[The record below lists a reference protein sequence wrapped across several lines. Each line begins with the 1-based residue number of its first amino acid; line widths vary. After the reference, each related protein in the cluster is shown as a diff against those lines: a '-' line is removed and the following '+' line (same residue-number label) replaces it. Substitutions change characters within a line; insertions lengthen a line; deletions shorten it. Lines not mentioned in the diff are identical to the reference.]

1 MANKNLAT
9 LIAQEVTQT
18 EPTTEDSSAI
28 TTQNAPLAQP
38 NSDQE
43 TLFDESKRIWDEFV
57 AFDKEY
63 QLTQRVGAQL
73 WRLTKAVGKP
83 VLVLSLKGVQTAF
96 VTIVNPEKRAALVE
110 RFSQSPTAKA
120 AEASLEAADN

>member
-9 LIAQEVTQT
+9 LIAQEVTST

-28 TTQNAPLAQP
+28 TTTQNAPLAQP

-57 AFDKEY
+57 AFDKEH

-73 WRLTKAVGKP
+73 WRL
-83 VLVLSLKGVQTAF
+83 
-96 VTIVNPEKRAALVE
+96 
-110 RFSQSPTAKA
+110 
-120 AEASLEAADN
+120 